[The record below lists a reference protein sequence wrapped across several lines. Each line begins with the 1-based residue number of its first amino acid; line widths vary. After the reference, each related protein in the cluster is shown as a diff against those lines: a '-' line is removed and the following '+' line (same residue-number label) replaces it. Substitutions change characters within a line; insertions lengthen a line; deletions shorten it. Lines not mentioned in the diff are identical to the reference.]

1 LQQRHP
7 HWGLGNNSQDQNQEN
22 QDLIWSFNI
31 LNRKVKIVTMAYRLE
46 DRDREVILLI
56 KIINLEINQVLQ
68 LDKIQSMEIL

>member
-1 LQQRHP
+1 
-7 HWGLGNNSQDQNQEN
+7 
-22 QDLIWSFNI
+22 
-31 LNRKVKIVTMAYRLE
+31 MAYRLE